1 MRYSFDWWGRIMQKI
16 LRVAQREYRE
26 TVRTWT
32 FILGLVLLPVV
43 LGGLIVFG
51 DWFAPDRNAPRA
63 PIRVGVTSPSGR
75 LLGEIEAAFERNNQS
90 HPQAPI
96 HLTAVDANDGSARE
110 RGKDMLRR
118 AQLDAYVVLEG
129 DLEGTDGTV
138 QFYTY
143 KPKSSQIDALFM
155 VERLIRDGV
164 VSRRYET
171 RGLQRAVVDAISNVP
186 IQRVELGEEQGQ
198 EQVQG
203 EGQRVARMMVPF
215 AFMYLIFIG
224 IVGMG
229 QQLISSI
236 IEEKN
241 SRIMEVLLSV
251 VSPFDL
257 MAGKIAGLAAVGCTM
272 VALWG
277 AAGYAA
283 AVWHGINV
291 DIGVGLLLCGLVY
304 YILGFI
310 LFSAVLAGV
319 GSVCNTIKET
329 QSLLMPIMLVFV
341 IPVVAGLKLVQ
352 EPNGGLARVLSYVPP
367 ATPMVMVLRLSS
379 GSDIWPGEVVLS
391 ILALAAGV
399 LAMLWAAAKVFRT
412 GILMYGKRPALHE
425 ILRWLKER

>member
-1 MRYSFDWWGRIMQKI
+1 MRKI

-32 FILGLVLLPVV
+32 FILGLVLLPMV
-43 LGGLIVFG
+43 LGGLILFG
-51 DWFAPDRNAPRA
+51 DRLGPDRNAPRG
-63 PIRVGVTSPSGR
+63 PIRVGVTSPSGE
-75 LLGEIEAAFERNNQS
+75 LFGKIQTAFDEYNKL
-90 HPQAPI
+90 HPQAPVT
-96 HLTAVDANDGSARE
+96 LAAVNTDEGSAQE
-110 RGKDMLRR
+110 RGKEELRQAR
-118 AQLDAYVVLEG
+118 LDAYVVLDG

-138 QFYTY
+138 HFYTY

-155 VERLIRDGV
+155 VEGLIRDAV

-171 RGLQRAVVDAISNVP
+171 RGLDRAVLKAISNVS

-203 EGQRVARMMVPF
+203 EGQQVARMMVPF

-224 IVGMG
+224 IVGTG

-241 SRIMEVLLSV
+241 SRIIEVLLSV

-257 MAGKIAGLAAVGCTM
+257 MAGKIVGLAAVGCTT
-272 VALWG
+272 VGLWG
-277 AAGYAA
+277 VAGYAA
-283 AVWHGINV
+283 AMWHGIKIDV
-291 DIGVGLLLCGLVY
+291 GVSLIVCSLIY

-329 QSLLMPIMLVFV
+329 QSLLMPVMLVFV
-341 IPVVAGLKLVQ
+341 VPVVVGIKLVQ
-352 EPNGGLARVLSYVPP
+352 DPNGELARVLSYVPP
-367 ATPMVMVLRLSS
+367 MAPMVMVLRLSS
-379 GSDIWPGEVVLS
+379 GSDIWAGEVTLS
-391 ILALAAGV
+391 ILALAAGA
-399 LAMLWAAAKVFRT
+399 LATVWVAAKVFRT
-412 GILMYGKRPALHE
+412 GILMYGKRPAVHE
-425 ILRWLKER
+425 ILHWLKEK